1 MRSFAFPCLLLK
13 NTAWLWTRNTSSMF
27 SVGWIEVTPL
37 RTAFALCRGSCGAV
51 VNNLE
56 VSFQAFRD
64 FIYTAVVREKKFV
77 IISYKCNGH
86 FQTVFVWRWMGR
98 GWRRGW
104 GRREREREREG
115 CFWDAFYAVCF
126 IGQFVAKPETGLL
139 LCRTHDCDG
148 IWFMILVIFLE
159 GQYSPI
165 IFVRDVD
172 FETAFNY
179 EPTSA
184 PTIDLLSLYV
194 LFSQCGSC
202 DNNLEDYFIHWFVK
216 GQRGNSPEAFKT

>member
-27 SVGWIEVTPL
+27 SVAWIEVIPL

-51 VNNLE
+51 ANNLE

-104 GRREREREREG
+104 GRRERERER
-115 CFWDAFYAVCF
+115 DASEMLFMR
-126 IGQFVAKPETGLL
+126 FVLL
-139 LCRTHDCDG
+139 ASLWLSQRLGYCCVEHMIVMAYDS
-148 IWFMILVIFLE
+148 WF
-159 GQYSPI
+159 
-165 IFVRDVD
+165 
-172 FETAFNY
+172 
-179 EPTSA
+179 
-184 PTIDLLSLYV
+184 
-194 LFSQCGSC
+194 
-202 DNNLEDYFIHWFVK
+202 
-216 GQRGNSPEAFKT
+216 